1 MRALWRCTKSQIE
14 IMQIRYVLADF
25 ELSYF
30 FCQNKNSLELLKIIF
45 ENSSPKG
52 YLEQIKKKKLNFCFC
67 RRTLENYW
75 QPLLK
80 GLWVQTVHF
89 EGSFKFMSGA
99 FHFSQTR
106 DKATFSKLEGSW
118 NIRNFFWGF
127 VIHTSYIIL
136 ALTC

>member
-1 MRALWRCTKSQIE
+1 MRAFWKCTKSQKLCILGTFWP
-14 IMQIRYVLADF
+14 ISNFLI
-25 ELSYF
+25 

-52 YLEQIKKKKLNFCFC
+52 YFGANEKKKLNFCFC

-127 VIHTSYIIL
+127 VIHTSYIIQ